1 MLLDMP
7 HVMPSFNIDQP
18 VTLFFFLVESS
29 FNPRW
34 AVDGC
39 RLTQLLKA
47 IGKIVS
53 LWSHYQLFSISLPID
68 SW

>member
-7 HVMPSFNIDQP
+7 HIMPSFNIDQP
-18 VTLFFFLVESS
+18 VTVFFLVESGL
-29 FNPRW
+29 NLRW

-39 RLTQLLKA
+39 RLTQVLKA
-47 IGKIVS
+47 IGKIVP
-53 LWSHYQLFSISLPID
+53 LWRHYQLFSISLPID